1 MHKKDF
7 LRKKLILNKSKT
19 NIKRNGLMKTKKL
32 NQESKRTERRM
43 QLPRQR
49 LFKLLRLST
58 RKNKLRNLL
67 STKLK
72 S

>member
-1 MHKKDF
+1 MPKKDF

-32 NQESKRTERRM
+32 NHQLKRIERRM
-43 QLPRQR
+43 LLPRQR
-49 LFKLLRLST
+49 LFRLLRLST